1 MALRESIETPEGF
14 PLFDPAPR
22 HFPEDAWVMPHQAAI
37 NKSMKRTGLAMAG
50 MAASAA
56 LLWAIARRR

>member
-1 MALRESIETPEGF
+1 
-14 PLFDPAPR
+14 
-22 HFPEDAWVMPHQAAI
+22 MPHQAAI